1 MTQTDR
7 KIPRD
12 MVVARPNGTANQAI
26 PPARNPQTP
35 TKKIFQ
41 DVLKS
46 NIKNYSKMKDNMR
59 IYLYNMLILLRKF

>member
-35 TKKIFQ
+35 TKKIFLGC
-41 DVLKS
+41 V
-46 NIKNYSKMKDNMR
+46 
-59 IYLYNMLILLRKF
+59 